1 MHLFYPLISVIETN
15 NHFIPSAMKT
25 EIRFGMETMDS
36 HFNRC
41 SVPNQGWLVQ
51 GINPNEQPIKAVY
64 HFFGSDAAKSNR
76 SYTLSCLD
84 QLLQELAVANFIDCD
99 DAKKLVF
106 MRLLLKLIF

>member
-1 MHLFYPLISVIETN
+1 
-15 NHFIPSAMKT
+15 MKT

-51 GINPNEQPIKAVY
+51 GSNRNEQLIKAVY
-64 HFFGSDAAKSNR
+64 HFFGSDAAKSNW

-84 QLLQELAVANFIDCD
+84 QLLEELAVANFIDSN
-99 DAKKLVF
+99 DATKLVF
-106 MRLLLKLIF
+106 MR